1 MIHFVRLIGTNIK
14 HKHEYVVKLV
24 FDLMNIIPKSR
35 PTCLEI
41 LANSTLW
48 KTSLN
53 DIPEDY
59 IIQFSTKTIDIKGNF
74 IGTFLKIKNQFDS
87 SKKSTVTFMK
97 LIIFLKNKLKNS

>member
-14 HKHEYVVKLV
+14 RNLHEYVVKLV
-24 FDLMNIIPKSR
+24 LDLMSSIPKDR

-41 LANSTLW
+41 LTNSKLW
-48 KTSLN
+48 KTHLN
-53 DIPEDY
+53 DILENY
-59 IIQFSTKTIDIKGNF
+59 IIQFLLQTINIEENF

-97 LIIFLKNKLKNS
+97 LIFFLKNKT